1 MNQFNKPINR
11 LNTSSIKWDL
21 IQVRTKK
28 ENILPFWVADSDYMT
43 AKPIMEALKT
53 RVTQG
58 AFGYTYID
66 DEYLGIVQEWVR
78 RRYQYNI
85 EKDWIVTTPGVVTA
99 LFFAVSA
106 LTNPEAK
113 IIIQSPVYNPFY
125 SVITNNKRGIL
136 ENKLT
141 SIVDTYEMDFEN
153 LELLLQDGAEMMILC
168 NPHNP
173 VGRVWTASEIEKVV
187 TLCKKYNCLLVS
199 DEIHCDLIM
208 KNHQFTSIGK
218 YLNYYDNMIICT
230 APSKTFNIAGL
241 MTSNIIIKNKSLKE
255 KMKHELAIRSLGE
268 PNLLGLEACKAAYT
282 KCDDW
287 LNAQLDHIQRNATL
301 VYRYF
306 KKNIPL
312 AKIAKLEGTYLMWI
326 DMRFM
331 NLTSEELV
339 KKLIDYGIYVNSGVM
354 YGTDY
359 DGFIRLNIACP
370 KEQLQ
375 KGLEI
380 IKTFVIEYK

>member
-21 IQVRTKK
+21 IKIRTKK
-28 ENILPFWVADSDYMT
+28 EGILPFWVADSDYMT

-53 RVTQG
+53 RVNQG
-58 AFGYTYID
+58 AFGYTYVD

-113 IIIQSPVYNPFY
+113 IIVQSPVYNPFY

-208 KNHQFTSIGK
+208 KEHQFTSIGK
-218 YLNYYDNMIICT
+218 YFNCYDNMIICT

-241 MTSNIIIKNKSLKE
+241 MTSNIIIKDKSLRE

-287 LNAQLDHIQRNATL
+287 LNAQIDHIQRNATL

-339 KKLIDYGIYVNSGVM
+339 KKLIDSGAYVNSGAM

-380 IKTFVIEYK
+380 IKTFVVEYK